1 MQAVKGMVQVAG
13 ITFRIARIGPGMY
26 EAVRI
31 LDDAR
36 VGTFQNAPLKVL
48 THDVEYE
55 LMREVALSAVHGA
68 KVSWVGRL
76 PYRSVL

>member
-13 ITFRIARIGPGMY
+13 ITFRIARIGPAMY

-76 PYRSVL
+76 PYRSAL